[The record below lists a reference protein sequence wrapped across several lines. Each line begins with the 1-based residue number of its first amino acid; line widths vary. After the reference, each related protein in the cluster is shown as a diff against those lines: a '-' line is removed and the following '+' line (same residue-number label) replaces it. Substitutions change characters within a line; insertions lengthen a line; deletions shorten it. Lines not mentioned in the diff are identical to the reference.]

1 LFVLYLSDVCG
12 ILGWVY
18 VILAPV
24 ADRTVPCVYAFLQRK
39 TQETY
44 EILLNAVDDLCTR
57 AGVPANP
64 THVTTDFESSCIAAV
79 RQVFGDD
86 VTTHGCFY
94 HLTQSTWR
102 KIQVKYR
109 PQQPY

>member
-1 LFVLYLSDVCG
+1 
-12 ILGWVY
+12 
-18 VILAPV
+18 
-24 ADRTVPCVYAFLQRK
+24 LQRK

-44 EILLNAVDDLCTR
+44 EILLNAVDDLCAR

-64 THVTTDFESSCIAAV
+64 THVMTDFESSCIAAV

-109 PQQPY
+109 PQQPYSYIFPIFLHSTDPVACQLSPQLYFVICDSR